1 MEQQPAI
8 CATLLSPQVTKGQ
21 SQSDLCT
28 LNETDVANAEHL
40 VKALKPMKDAT
51 TLISEESSPTVCLIA
66 PLQAQLCQE
75 TTGNIAES
83 SITRDIKKA
92 INEDLSKRY
101 TSDLERRTL
110 RSASALDPR
119 FKGLPFLSED
129 DVAETF
135 GRVVAE
141 AASLEVNFILLYV
154 ALLYDFRLAY
164 LMHNTGSCIVRRSL
178 SKNKSRR
185 GEQHHDAQHTT
196 DNTLSR
202 TL

>member
-28 LNETDVANAEHL
+28 LNETDVANAEQ
-40 VKALKPMKDAT
+40 DAT